1 MKPPALNAEHLGAVV
16 DALAT
21 TNALMFMSLASQE
34 ESDAV
39 LGLLE
44 KMEHAFDQGSGLD
57 QLRGM
62 VMHATVKA
70 MRDMQSLRE
79 GKLPV
84 GGARTQ

>member
-1 MKPPALNAEHLGAVV
+1 MKPPVMNAEHLGAVV
-16 DALAT
+16 DAMAT

-44 KMEHAFDQGSGLD
+44 RMEAALEQGSGLD
-57 QLRGM
+57 HMRAM

-79 GKLPV
+79 GKLPT

>member
-16 DALAT
+16 DAMAT

-44 KMEHAFDQGSGLD
+44 KMEKALENGSGLD

-70 MRDMQSLRE
+70 MRDMRSLRE
-79 GKLPV
+79 GKLPA
-84 GGARTQ
+84 GLGRTQ